1 MRVLFTNEAPLI
13 KYGLAEG
20 FGQIGCRTRV
30 IQGEKERLWGGLSVR
45 EQKKRLLAAVGEFKP
60 DFIFTEGYPGF
71 DVPTVCHTIRSL
83 NIPHLYW
90 AIEDPV
96 STDYTS
102 MCFAPSVDYIFTT
115 AAECVPGYEAMGKG
129 SEVLLFGCN
138 PNFHYYTG
146 PREDHVCDLVLV
158 ASNYAFRY
166 QEVNWFIMPLVEK
179 GCSIKIWGHF
189 WMDPG
194 AEVNLVSYPWVYY
207 GLLPYEDLPAAYSS
221 ARIVLGVNCDDTSST
236 QTSMRPYEALG
247 CGGGL
252 YLAHYTQAQENI
264 FGDLIWQVRNTEQ
277 ALAAVNTILAMSDNE
292 RRERARVAQ
301 KEVYEKHNYRLR
313 AQQILQAFRRL

>member
-20 FGQIGCRTRV
+20 FRQKGCQVRV
-30 IQGEKERLWGGLSVR
+30 IQGEKERLWGGLSPQ
-45 EQKKRLLAAVGEFKP
+45 EQKKRLLAIIGEFKP

-71 DVPTVCHTIRSL
+71 DVPTVCHTIRDL

-96 STDYTS
+96 STDHIS
-102 MCFAPSVDYIFTT
+102 MAFAPSVDFIFTT
-115 AAECVPGYEAMGKG
+115 AVECVPCYEALSKG

-138 PNFHYYTG
+138 PDFHHYTG
-146 PREDHVCDLVLV
+146 PREDHKCDLVLV
-158 ASNYAFRY
+158 ASNYSSRY
-166 QEVNWFIMPLVEK
+166 QETSWFIMPLVKK
-179 GCSIKIWGHF
+179 GFSIKIWGHF
-189 WMDPG
+189 WMEPS
-194 AEVNLVSYPWVYY
+194 AQVNLSSYPWVYY
-207 GLLPYEDLPAAYSS
+207 GLLPYEDLSCAYSS
-221 ARIVLGVNCDDTSST
+221 AKIVLGVNCDDTSIT

-264 FGDLIWQVRNTEQ
+264 FGDLIWQVHNTEQ
-277 ALAAVNTILAMSDNE
+277 TLAAVDTILAMNDNE
-292 RRERARVAQ
+292 RRERALVAQ
-301 KEVYEKHNYRLR
+301 KEVYEKHTYRLR
-313 AQQILQAFRRL
+313 AEQILLTFNRL